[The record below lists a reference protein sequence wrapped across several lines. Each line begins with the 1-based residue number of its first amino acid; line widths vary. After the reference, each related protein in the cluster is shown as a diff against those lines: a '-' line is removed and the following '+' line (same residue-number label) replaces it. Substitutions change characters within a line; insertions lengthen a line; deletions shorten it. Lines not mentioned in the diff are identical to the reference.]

1 MKKIYKKHPLIVILT
16 SVIAAIIIGTIGLS
30 ALLLPKQ
37 KTSKQD
43 SYALYTVKVEA
54 DNIFKGNVTAKTS
67 TDYREDMSLGELS
80 QVNVTDGQEVKAG
93 DVLLTYTKSSDD
105 LSSQEFAIK
114 SAENDLA
121 NAQADVVEAENKDA
135 KLRKK
140 YDNAK
145 EIEEKEG
152 INTQIE
158 SNNEAWKAAQRSVT
172 AATLARDQAQASLAS
187 QKDKQTATVMS
198 KTDGLV
204 IMGTKSETSPLLSV
218 VSRETLVN
226 GKTSEYDYDKLKVND
241 VVSVETVDL
250 SKKVTGKIS
259 YISPVPDKATSETS
273 SSQYNFKV
281 VLDEPLQNGYTVQ
294 IHRPNE
300 TLYIPK
306 TSVKNGKVYMKRG
319 GKFSKVAVETKESG
333 SRLQVISGLNSGDKI
348 IEEAAAYVD
357 TP

>member
-1 MKKIYKKHPLIVILT
+1 MKKFYQKYPLVVILT
-16 SVIAAIIIGTIGLS
+16 SIITTIIIGIVVLS
-30 ALLLPKQ
+30 ALLLPKP
-37 KTSKQD
+37 KSSKQENY
-43 SYALYTVKVEA
+43 SLYTVKAQA
-54 DNIFKGNVTAKTS
+54 DNIFKGSVMAKSS
-67 TDYREDMSLGELS
+67 TDYRENVALGELS
-80 QVNVTDGQEVKAG
+80 QVNVSDGQEVKAG
-93 DVLLTYTKSSDD
+93 DILLTYTKLSDD
-105 LSSQEFAIK
+105 LSSQEFAVK

-121 NAQADVVEAENKDA
+121 NAQADVAEAEKKDA
-135 KLRKK
+135 KLRTDFNKAK
-140 YDNAK
+140 DDSERQSINA
-145 EIEEKEG
+145 
-152 INTQIE
+152 QIE

-172 AATLARDQAQASLAS
+172 ASILARDQAQVALSS
-187 QKDKQTATVMS
+187 QKEKQTATETS
-198 KTDGLV
+198 KTDGIV
-204 IMGTKSETSPLLSV
+204 IMGTKSETSPLLSI
-218 VSRETLVN
+218 VSRETLVQ
-226 GKTSEYDYDKLKVND
+226 GKVSEYDYDKLKLDDMVT
-241 VVSVETVDL
+241 VETVDL